1 MVSVAQAVVPTSP
14 RDMITGCAYT
24 RHLANAQPFYT
35 CYLTLMKPLLP
46 SPFFF
51 KKKLFSCSRPYCSMR
66 GLVP

>member
-51 KKKLFSCSRPYCSMR
+51 KKNCLAAP
-66 GLVP
+66 GLIAACGV